1 MPKSNMDIVLD
12 CADPKALGEFWSEA
26 LGYKALW
33 TLDDLVVLVPQAEV
47 RPPLLLQ
54 RVPEPKSG
62 KNRMHIDLVVDD
74 VVPEVERLEALGA
87 RRLHEGIREYGG
99 SEWVTMAD
107 PEDNEFCVCTGVEW

>member
-12 CADPKALGEFWSEA
+12 CADPKALGEFWRQA

-33 TLDDLVVLVPQAEV
+33 TLDDLVV
-47 RPPLLLQ
+47 
-54 RVPEPKSG
+54 
-62 KNRMHIDLVVDD
+62 DD
-74 VVPEVERLEALGA
+74 ILPEVERLEALGG
-87 RRLHEGIREYGG
+87 RRLHEGIRSLGT